1 MKCNLYDISKLI
13 VECKNEIEKIREQ
26 ALNIE

>member
-1 MKCNLYDISKLI
+1 LTVTARAL
-13 VECKNEIEKIREQ
+13 EIKSHVEKIREQ